1 MEFSFLGIPQKQQAQ
16 RSHSLSPGCR
26 SSLWS
31 QKWAC
36 LGCRSLESLMKETSS
51 WTMFQHGLNDDYIY
65 TYIYISWYINI
76 MIYIY
81 ILNVFLPVFCLFVST
96 INSKFWKQGLRTRRT
111 FFGPKSG
118 LLSSSLQRP
127 KAWWKVIFSWQAGT
141 KEVSESVDA
150 LSLGQNNIPRKTINL
165 IRHVSAILIF
175 EYGCTKSM
183 YRVT

>member
-1 MEFSFLGIPQKQQAQ
+1 MGYPLIIHFRSLMELSFLGIPQKQQAQ

-31 QKWAC
+31 QKWAAD
-36 LGCRSLESLMKETSS
+36 GRSLESLMKETSS
-51 WTMFQHGLNDDYIY
+51 WTMFQHGLNDDYI
-65 TYIYISWYINI
+65 YIYISWYINI

-96 INSKFWKQGLRTRRT
+96 INSKFWKQRLRTRRT

-127 KAWWKVIFSWQAGT
+127 KAWWKSR
-141 KEVSESVDA
+141 SE
-150 LSLGQNNIPRKTINL
+150 
-165 IRHVSAILIF
+165 
-175 EYGCTKSM
+175 
-183 YRVT
+183 